1 MALTSRRA
9 VASPLQVTALPPLE
23 GVTAPVSIP
32 AGDYEPLGGVTV
44 MSTVAS
50 LLVKSKL

>member
-23 GVTAPVSIP
+23 GVT
-32 AGDYEPLGGVTV
+32 V